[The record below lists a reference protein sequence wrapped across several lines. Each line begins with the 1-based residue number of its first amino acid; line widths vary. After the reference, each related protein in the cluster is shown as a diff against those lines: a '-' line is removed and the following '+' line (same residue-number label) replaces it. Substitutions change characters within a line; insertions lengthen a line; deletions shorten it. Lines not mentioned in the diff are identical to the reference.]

1 MIELNNSL
9 VVSIE
14 PDEYEPWLSLLYQTP
29 QQQIMLYSGSIYQSG
44 IFDDDQTECCVDF
57 NFGNSKL
64 ILPYRLRRF
73 AEWLVFVPL
82 IDHTTELDDFWVY
95 HAQLGQGLLIPQH
108 SWDAVWQAAG
118 FNVRSVTSI
127 PIATSA
133 DLQLLWLLTSQFKQA
148 SPTMAGLKT
157 SIKALQQAILAEE
170 PNHQPSIKQLL
181 QAMLDQ
187 QLLLEPT
194 ASPQIAEGLTIT
206 AYWTDHQQRI
216 QEWPALIVQQHQ
228 PYLLIFGQLVKILEA

>member
-1 MIELNNSL
+1 MTLLNNAL
-9 VVSIE
+9 VASIE
-14 PDEYEPWLSLLYQTP
+14 PDEYDPWLSLRYQTP
-29 QQQIMLYSGSIYQSG
+29 QQQIMLYSGSISHSG
-44 IFDDDQTECCVDF
+44 LFNDDQTERCADF

-73 AEWLVFVPL
+73 TEWLVFVPL

-95 HAQLGQGLLIPQH
+95 HAQFGQGLLIPQH

-127 PIATSA
+127 PLATNA

-148 SPTMAGLKT
+148 PPAMTGLKT
-157 SIKALQQAILAEE
+157 YINALQQAILAEA
-170 PNHQPSIKQLL
+170 PTHQPSIKQLL

-194 ASPQIAEGLTIT
+194 ASPQLGEGLTIT

-228 PYLLIFGQLVKILEA
+228 PYLLIFGQLVKILKA